1 MNSNYK
7 KYRIL
12 LKLFVGI
19 INLKILIVVESY
31 KKL

>member
-12 LKLFVGI
+12 MKLFVRI